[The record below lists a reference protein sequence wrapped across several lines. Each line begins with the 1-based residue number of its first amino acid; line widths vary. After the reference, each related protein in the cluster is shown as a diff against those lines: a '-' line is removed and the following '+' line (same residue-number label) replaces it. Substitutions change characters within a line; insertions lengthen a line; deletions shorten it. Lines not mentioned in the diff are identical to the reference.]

1 MTLTIPAQSILS
13 IISTKIT
20 TLAFSPKITTEKSV
34 IITSK
39 TTNRKTT
46 ILRPIVSSSNS
57 IITNFSKLVIISYY
71 PPRCIENERGGLG
84 DTCCCKGFGSRDR
97 EGFGGG
103 GRSRG
108 ECGGGGRGGVG
119 RR

>member
-1 MTLTIPAQSILS
+1 MIMYNHLI
-13 IISTKIT
+13 TK
-20 TLAFSPKITTEKSV
+20 LPPSV
-34 IITSK
+34 
-39 TTNRKTT
+39 
-46 ILRPIVSSSNS
+46 
-57 IITNFSKLVIISYY
+57 NFNG
-71 PPRCIENERGGLG
+71 IENERGGLG

-103 GRSRG
+103 GPGRG